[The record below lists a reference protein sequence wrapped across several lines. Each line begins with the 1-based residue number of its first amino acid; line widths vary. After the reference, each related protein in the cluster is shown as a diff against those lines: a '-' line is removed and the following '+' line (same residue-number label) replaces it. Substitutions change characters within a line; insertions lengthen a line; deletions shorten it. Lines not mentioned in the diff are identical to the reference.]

1 MMHVRFGAMGTG
13 IEAWC
18 PDEASAETL
27 RAWFEEVESVC
38 SRFRP
43 DSELS
48 RVNRCSGGAVVVSEM
63 FFEVMKAADRARTL
77 TDGMVD
83 AGVGSA
89 VAGWGYDRTFNQV
102 TGTDRPP
109 PPSPTPEWT
118 LDSARRLVRAAHT
131 RFDLGGIAKGW
142 SCDRAVEAE
151 MASVVSAGGDIRS
164 VDPDTTVPV
173 IDPWGGI
180 AVHIRL
186 GAGGLATSST
196 SRRRWKVGTRD
207 VCHVIDP
214 RSMEPVSSPILSAT
228 VVAESAADAEAGAK
242 AVLLHGVDGL
252 AWADGTDW
260 IESAVVV
267 WHDGSVYATPGIEVA
282 A

>member
-1 MMHVRFGAMGTG
+1 MIQVSFEAMGTG
-13 IEAWC
+13 VEAWC
-18 PDEASAETL
+18 PDQAAAVAL

-48 RVNRCSGGAVVVSEM
+48 RVNRSGGGEVVVSKM
-63 FFEVMKAADRARTL
+63 FAEVMEAADRARSL
-77 TDGMVD
+77 TGGLVD

-89 VAGWGYDRTFNQV
+89 VAGWGYDRTFSLV
-102 TGTDRPP
+102 RGIDE
-109 PPSPTPEWT
+109 PPSTSPAPEWT
-118 LDSARRLVRAAHT
+118 LDSRRLVWAAHT

-142 SCDRAVEAE
+142 SCDRAVEVG

-164 VDPDTTVPV
+164 ADPGTTVSV
-173 IDPWGGI
+173 IDPWGGT
-180 AVHIRL
+180 AARIRL

-196 SRRRWKVGTRD
+196 SRRRWKAGTRD

-214 RSMEPVSSPILSAT
+214 RSMEPVTTPILSAT
-228 VVAESAADAEAGAK
+228 VVADSAADAEAGAK

-252 AWADGTDW
+252 AWAADTDW

-267 WHDGSVYATPGIEVA
+267 WHDGSVYATPGTEVA